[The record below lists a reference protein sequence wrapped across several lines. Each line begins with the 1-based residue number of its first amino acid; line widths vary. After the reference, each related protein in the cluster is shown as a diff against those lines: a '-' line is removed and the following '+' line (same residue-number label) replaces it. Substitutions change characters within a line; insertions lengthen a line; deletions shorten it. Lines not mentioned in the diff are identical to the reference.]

1 MSGGGPAWGRLYR
14 WELLTF
20 SLETLALATILAGAA
35 QVRYRGHE
43 RIFYLRREMS
53 NFAQYFAFSRKIS
66 KKHKTNVA
74 KCQISRSIS
83 QTSCKISEVIF
94 NSFREQF

>member
-1 MSGGGPAWGRLYR
+1 LSGGGPAWGRLYR

-35 QVRYRGHE
+35 QVRYRGRE
-43 RIFYLRREMS
+43 RICHQGRGMS

-66 KKHKTNVA
+66 D
-74 KCQISRSIS
+74 
-83 QTSCKISEVIF
+83 VIL
-94 NSFREQF
+94 NSFREQVSYGLIPGISVKFAENCIGSPSR